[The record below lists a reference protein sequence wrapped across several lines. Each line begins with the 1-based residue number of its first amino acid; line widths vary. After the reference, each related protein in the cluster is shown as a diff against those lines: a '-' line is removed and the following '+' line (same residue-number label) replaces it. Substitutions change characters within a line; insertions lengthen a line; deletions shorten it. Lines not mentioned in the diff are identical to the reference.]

1 MRPPLAD
8 RARGAIADPRN
19 GVWVSAAS
27 AWEVAIKSA
36 LGRLH
41 LPGPAAEVLPAALA
55 DNDFTP
61 LPISVDHA
69 LRVTDLPRLHADPF
83 DRILIAQAIA
93 ELLTIITA
101 DAIFARY
108 PVPQSLPPNS
118 GTILVPPRGG
128 SSTGC

>member
-1 MRPPLAD
+1 
-8 RARGAIADPRN
+8 
-19 GVWVSAAS
+19 VWVSAAS

-55 DNDFTP
+55 ENDFAP
-61 LPISVDHA
+61 LPISIDHA
-69 LRVTDLPRLHADPF
+69 LRVSELPPLHADPF

-93 ELLTIITA
+93 ESLTIITA

-108 PVPQSLPPNS
+108 PVPVFPA
-118 GTILVPPRGG
+118 
-128 SSTGC
+128 